1 MRWLLFIVISL
12 FAGIAPVT
20 AQDETQQVLE
30 NVLADFAE
38 ADGPAA
44 VVQITTPDG
53 SIAAAAGLADG
64 ERPAAPNDRFRIGSM
79 SKTFV
84 AVTALLL
91 QEEGL
96 FDLDDLAAE
105 WLPDEVVENMANADL
120 VTIRQL
126 LSMRSGI
133 DDYLAQDEF
142 WAALEADPT
151 HIWAA
156 QEALQYA
163 YGLPALAAP
172 NAEFY
177 YSNSNYLLLQLV
189 LESASGLPLHSLM
202 RDRILDPLR
211 LSDTY
216 TQISE
221 TLPGGFVDGYE
232 DFDGD
237 GEAENVSDF
246 NDGAGLAD
254 GGLISNVNDLTT
266 FYRAL
271 LVDQTL
277 LTADSM
283 AELMSFLPDDE
294 GGGYSLGLGEWETD
308 YGTAW
313 GHSGSVLGF
322 VSMGF
327 YLPDQDA
334 IIIALSASADI
345 DPDEIALS
353 AAEAVLAAD

>member
-1 MRWLLFIVISL
+1 MRWLLFMVISL
-12 FAGIAPVT
+12 FAGIAPIT
-20 AQDETQQVLE
+20 AQDETPQILE
-30 NVLADFAE
+30 NALADFAE

-44 VVQITTPDG
+44 VVQITTTDG
-53 SIAAAAGLADG
+53 SWSAAAGLADG
-64 ERPAAPNDRFRIGSM
+64 KRYAAPNDRFRIGSM

-91 QEEGL
+91 QEAGI
-96 FDLDDLAAE
+96 FDLDDLAAN
-105 WLPDEVVENMANADL
+105 WLPDEVLENIANADT
-120 VTIRQL
+120 VTVRQL
-126 LSMRSGI
+126 LAMRSGI

-151 HIWAA
+151 YIWTA

-172 NAEFY
+172 DEEFY

-237 GEAENVSDF
+237 GKAENVSDF

-283 AELMSFLPDDE
+283 DELLAFQPADGE
-294 GGGYSLGLGEWETD
+294 GYSLGLGEWATD

-327 YLPDQDA
+327 YLPEQDA

-353 AAEAVLAAD
+353 AAEAILAEN